1 MRNTESTENI
11 SRGII
16 EDKSER
22 FRYPRFFGQLDG
34 EKAFVTGDDAKHIFT
49 VLRMK
54 QGDLVV
60 LCDNCGSDYLCR
72 ISLCQKDIAELDVLE
87 CKKNEAEPTVEITL
101 FQCLPKSDKMDFIVQ
116 KATELGAVRVVPTL
130 SKRCVSRP
138 DEKSAEKK
146 VVRWQKIAEEA
157 AKQSGRGRIP
167 EISPL
172 TNFRNAV
179 REYKGEGAGILF
191 YECGG
196 NKISQL
202 IKKDMKK
209 IGIFIGSEGGFEPE
223 ESQFAEENGIAL
235 ATLGNR
241 ILRCETAPIAALV
254 LLMNL
259 TGNM

>member
-1 MRNTESTENI
+1 MRNTDSTDNSPKI
-11 SRGII
+11 K

-22 FRYPRFFGQLDG
+22 FRYPRFFGRTNG
-34 EKAFVTGDDAKHIFT
+34 VKAIITGDDAKHIST

-54 QGDLVV
+54 QGDHIV
-60 LCDNCGSDYLCR
+60 LCDDCGMDHLCR
-72 ISLCQKDIAELDVLE
+72 ISLCQKDFVESEVLD
-87 CKKNEAEPTVEITL
+87 CKKNDAEPMVEITL

-116 KATELGAVRVVPTL
+116 KATELGAVRIVPTL

-167 EISPL
+167 EISQL
-172 TNFRNAV
+172 TDFRNAV
-179 REYKGEGAGILF
+179 SEYKSEGVGILF

-196 NKISQL
+196 NKISQI
-202 IKKDMKK
+202 IKSDMKK
-209 IGIFIGSEGGFEPE
+209 IGVFVGSEGGFEPE
-223 ESQFAEENGIAL
+223 ESLFAEKNGIAL
-235 ATLGNR
+235 ATLGKR